1 MADFPDGIYS
11 PRTKE
16 NKADVIYEPLKKT
29 NSFAE
34 DITKLDDEVV
44 AIENF
49 LLPQY
54 IFAHVD
60 NTIAVAVAGTFVDIP
75 FSDEVATPKIGIEH
89 DHTTDPEEF
98 TITKAGV
105 YLMNITCSFE
115 DSAISPDSHVVIR
128 IVKNGDEIHGSL
140 IEEDITGTPKSTKDL
155 TITNSILVT
164 LAVDDVIKF
173 QFTSDQTTVS
183 LESHATY
190 GDHKDTAVINILKVG

>member
-1 MADFPDGIYS
+1 MAEFPSGVYN

-16 NKADVIYEPLKKT
+16 NKTDVVYTPAKKT
-29 NSFAE
+29 LTFAE

-54 IFAHVD
+54 IFSHVD
-60 NTIAVAVAGTFVDIP
+60 NTIAVASAGVFVDIP
-75 FSDEVATPKIGIEH
+75 FDEGEASPKIGIEQ

-105 YLMNITCSFE
+105 YLINFTASFS
-115 DSAISPDSHVVIR
+115 DSAISPDSHIIIR

-140 IEEDITGTPKSTKDL
+140 LEKDIAGTPQSAKDK

-164 LAVDDVIKF
+164 LAVDDIVKF
-173 QFTSDQTTVS
+173 QFTADDTTVS
-183 LESHATY
+183 LASHATY
-190 GDHKDTAVINILKVG
+190 GDHKDTAVINIIKIG